1 MIISKPLEQSNRF
14 VDEAAASADHAIK
27 ATQRVTNDAL
37 NSLSG
42 SVQDMRSQATPLLNR
57 SGEQIG
63 ALAQRGMDAVRDTS
77 QQLRDKALHASDA
90 TVSYIKD
97 EPVKSMLIAAAAGA
111 ALMALIGLLARSH
124 RHS

>member
-1 MIISKPLEQSNRF
+1 MISSNSAEQSNRF
-14 VDEAAASADHAIK
+14 VDEAAASAEHAIK

-42 SVQDMRSQATPLLNR
+42 SVQDIRSQAAPLLNR
-57 SGEQIG
+57 GSEQIG
-63 ALAQRGMDAVRDTS
+63 ALTQRGLDAVRDTS
-77 QQLRDKALHASDA
+77 QQLRAKALHASDA
-90 TVSYIKD
+90 TVGYIKD